1 MIGPVDI
8 VEMSIGP
15 KMRRIALK
23 ALNSMIR
30 IVLPVC
36 LLAFGG
42 PLAFA
47 ADAPAKEA
55 TISPNPTKIG
65 VLDWQQ
71 LLTKAPQAEEAGK
84 RLEKEFASRKDKL
97 IDMQKKFQSEQEKL
111 QRDRATM
118 SEAERTKSEKNIA
131 KLQQDLRHLDEELRS
146 DYTARHREE
155 MDEFIKIVRE
165 VVDKLA
171 AEEKYDLVLPQEA
184 TLFMND
190 RIDVTEKVLQ
200 RLSKSKTKTDKK

>member
-1 MIGPVDI
+1 
-8 VEMSIGP
+8 
-15 KMRRIALK
+15 MRRAPLK
-23 ALNSMIR
+23 HMIR
-30 IVLPVC
+30 TLLPVC
-36 LLAFGG
+36 LLVFGV
-42 PLAFA
+42 PFA
-47 ADAPAKEA
+47 IAAEATAKEA
-55 TISPNPTKIG
+55 TTPNLTKIG

-84 RLEKEFASRKDKL
+84 RLEKEFQARKDKL
-97 IDMQKKFQSEQEKL
+97 MDMQKKFQSEQEKL
-111 QRDRATM
+111 ARDRATM
-118 SEAERTKSEKNIA
+118 SDNERGKSEKNIT

-184 TLFMND
+184 TLFMNE

-200 RLSKSKTKTDKK
+200 RLSKAKKK

>member
-1 MIGPVDI
+1 M
-8 VEMSIGP
+8 
-15 KMRRIALK
+15 
-23 ALNSMIR
+23 
-30 IVLPVC
+30 
-36 LLAFGG
+36 
-42 PLAFA
+42 AFA
-47 ADAPAKEA
+47 AADTSAPAKEVA
-55 TISPNPTKIG
+55 AAASASMKIG

-84 RLEKEFASRKDKL
+84 RLEKEFQARKDKL
-97 IDMQKKFQSEQEKL
+97 MGKQKEFQAKQEKL
-111 QRDRATM
+111 QRDRDTM
-118 SEAERTKSEKNIA
+118 SDAERSKSEKDLTKI
-131 KLQQDLRHLDEELRS
+131 QQDLRHLDEELRS

-184 TLFMND
+184 TLFMNE

-200 RLSKSKTKTDKK
+200 RLAKTKGTTTKSDSKDKK